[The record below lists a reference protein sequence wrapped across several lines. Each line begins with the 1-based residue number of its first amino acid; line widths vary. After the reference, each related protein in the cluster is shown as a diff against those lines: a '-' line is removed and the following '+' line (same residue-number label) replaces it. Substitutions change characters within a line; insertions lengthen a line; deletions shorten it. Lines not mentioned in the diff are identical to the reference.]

1 MVPPAPAVGVIVK
14 VSTANVAL
22 IVWLPWTLL
31 KVWLGTAPNDV
42 VPSTTTL
49 AML

>member
-1 MVPPAPAVGVIVK
+1 MDPLGPAVGVMMN

-31 KVWLGTAPNDV
+31 KV
-42 VPSTTTL
+42 
-49 AML
+49 